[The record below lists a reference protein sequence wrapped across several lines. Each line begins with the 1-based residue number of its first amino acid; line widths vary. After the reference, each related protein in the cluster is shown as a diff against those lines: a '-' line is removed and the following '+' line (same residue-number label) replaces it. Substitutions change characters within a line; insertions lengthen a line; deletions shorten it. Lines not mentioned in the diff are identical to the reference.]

1 MFSIRRSDRGI
12 AGDSLV
18 TGPALFVITAFISLA
33 LYNVLELIIIIFT
46 KFKKRRGLYFWSML
60 VATIGISFNAVGY
73 LLKFLHPNVGL
84 ASRLTYVSLVLVGWS
99 SMITGQSVVLYSR
112 LHLLLHNQR
121 KLRCILGMIIFDA
134 IVCHVPISVL
144 FYSVNSENGAPFVTP
159 YSIYEKVQLTVFFVQ
174 ECIISFV
181 YIQESWKFLQARHLA
196 FESSNKNID
205 GRKIMYWLI
214 FINVIIMMLDI
225 SILVLEF
232 SGFYD
237 LQTSWKALVY
247 SIKLKLEF
255 SILNKLIEVV
265 KARNPD
271 LFDSEGVRMTLINGG
286 KRTINKNSSGGKSLV
301 SENAAQTSE
310 QRGTMGEAEEGN
322 TPGKNAMGSIASVV
336 SVSQDKRHIEK
347 DVNSSRWP
355 GSYGKG
361 VPLY

>member
-1 MFSIRRSDRGI
+1 MLSIPRSDRGI

-18 TGPALFVITAFISLA
+18 SGPALFVITAFISLA

-60 VATIGISFNAVGY
+60 VATVGISFNAVGY
-73 LLKFLHPNVGL
+73 LLKFLHPNVGI

-99 SMITGQSVVLYSR
+99 SMVTGQSVVLYSR
-112 LHLLLHNQR
+112 LHLLLHNRR
-121 KLRCILGMIIFDA
+121 KLRFILGMIIFDA

-144 FYSVNSENGAPFVTP
+144 FYSVNSDNGAPFVTP
-159 YSIYEKVQLTVFFVQ
+159 YSIYEKVQLSIFFIQ
-174 ECIISFV
+174 ELIISSI
-181 YIQESWKFLQARHLA
+181 YIHESWRFLQARHLA
-196 FESSNKNID
+196 FEPNNKNID

-214 FINVIIMMLDI
+214 TINIIIMMLDI

-247 SIKLKLEF
+247 SVKLKLEF

-286 KRTINKNSSGGKSLV
+286 RQNINKSSGGKASV
-301 SENAAQTSE
+301 SEQISQPSVR
-310 QRGTMGEAEEGN
+310 QRTITDAEEGESAPKN
-322 TPGKNAMGSIASVV
+322 TMGSIASVV
-336 SVSQDKRHIEK
+336 SVSQERRHMEK
-347 DVNSSRWP
+347 DFNSSRWP
-355 GSYGKG
+355 GPYAKG
-361 VPLY
+361 GPL

>member
-1 MFSIRRSDRGI
+1 MFSIPRSDRGI

-18 TGPALFVITAFISLA
+18 SGPALFVITAFISLA

-60 VATIGISFNAVGY
+60 IATVGISFNAVGY
-73 LLKFLHPNVGL
+73 LLKFLHPNVGV

-99 SMITGQSVVLYSR
+99 SMVTGQSVVLYSR
-112 LHLLLHNQR
+112 LHLLLHNRR
-121 KLRCILGMIIFDA
+121 KLRFILGMIIFDA
-134 IVCHVPISVL
+134 IVCHVPVAVL

-159 YSIYEKVQLTVFFVQ
+159 YSIYEKVQLSVFFIQ

-181 YIQESWKFLQARHLA
+181 YIHESWRFLQARHLA
-196 FESSNKNID
+196 FEPNNKNLD
-205 GRKIMYWLI
+205 GRRIMYWLI
-214 FINVIIMMLDI
+214 TINVIIMMLDI

-247 SIKLKLEF
+247 SVKLKLEF

-271 LFDSEGVRMTLINGG
+271 LFDSEGVRMELINGG
-286 KRTINKNSSGGKSLV
+286 AQRTIGKSSGGKASV
-301 SENAAQTSE
+301 SEQMGQPSE
-310 QRGTMGEAEEGN
+310 RQRTMTDAEEPV
-322 TPGKNAMGSIASVV
+322 TPGKHAMGSIASVV
-336 SVSQDKRHIEK
+336 SVSQERRHIEK
-347 DVNSSRWP
+347 DFNSSRWP
-355 GSYGKG
+355 GAFAKG
-361 VPLY
+361 GPL

>member
-18 TGPALFVITAFISLA
+18 TGPTLFVITAFISLA

-121 KLRCILGMIIFDA
+121 KLRFILGMIIFDA
-134 IVCHVPISVL
+134 IVCHIPISVL
-144 FYSVNSENGAPFVTP
+144 FYSVSSENGAPFVMP
-159 YSIYEKVQLTVFFVQ
+159 YSIYEKVQLSVFFVQ

-181 YIQESWKFLQARHLA
+181 YIQESWKFLQARHLG

-214 FINVIIMMLDI
+214 FINVIIMTLDI

-247 SIKLKLEF
+247 SVKLKLEF

-271 LFDSEGVRMTLINGG
+271 LFDSEGIRMTLINGG
-286 KRTINKNSSGGKSLV
+286 KRPINKSSSGGKSLA
-301 SENAAQTSE
+301 SESAAQASE
-310 QRGTMGEAEEGN
+310 QRGTIAGAEEESI
-322 TPGKNAMGSIASVV
+322 PGKNAIGGIASVV

>member
-1 MFSIRRSDRGI
+1 MFSIPRSDRGI

-18 TGPALFVITAFISLA
+18 SGPALFVITAFISLA

-60 VATIGISFNAVGY
+60 VATVGISFNAVGY

-84 ASRLTYVSLVLVGWS
+84 ASRLTYVSLVLAGWS
-99 SMITGQSVVLYSR
+99 SMVTGQSVVLYSR
-112 LHLLLHNQR
+112 LHLLLHNRR
-121 KLRCILGMIIFDA
+121 KLKFILGMIIFDA

-159 YSIYEKVQLTVFFVQ
+159 YSIYEKVQLTVFFIQ
-174 ECIISFV
+174 ELIISSI
-181 YIQESWKFLQARHLA
+181 YIRESWKFLQARHLA
-196 FESSNKNID
+196 FESNNKNID

-214 FINVIIMMLDI
+214 TINIIIMMLDI
-225 SILVLEF
+225 SILALEF

-247 SIKLKLEF
+247 SVKLKLEF

-286 KRTINKNSSGGKSLV
+286 RRDVNKSSGAKGSV
-301 SENAAQTSE
+301 VDHQSQPSER
-310 QRGTMGEAEEGN
+310 QRTMTDAEEGES
-322 TPGKNAMGSIASVV
+322 PKHAMGSIASVV
-336 SVSQDKRHIEK
+336 SVSQERRHMGK
-347 DVNSSRWP
+347 DFNSSRWP
-355 GSYGKG
+355 GAFTKG
-361 VPLY
+361 GPL